1 MMLENQEREKGVI
14 IAEEKGTSVFQGD
27 GYATSISKET
37 RAIQSTFPLLIRI
50 TYQKVHI
57 IVRS

>member
-1 MMLENQEREKGVI
+1 MMLENQERGKEVI
-14 IAEEKGTSVFQGD
+14 IAEEKGASVFWGD
-27 GYATSISKET
+27 INATNVSKKT

-57 IVRS
+57 LVRS